1 MKVILDDL
9 DFKGPEIDDLGLM
22 QSLPVELRDLLQT
35 NNGFVQFGGG
45 LHVRGACLEPDWHS
59 LRAAMEG
66 PFAFHKL
73 YDEIDETDIPFAQ
86 DCSGDQ
92 FLIRGGEVHQLAA
105 EVGEV
110 DSSEMGLLEFLEFAW
125 KDPEENLCMHPLAQ
139 FHRGGGTIKPGQLL
153 LAYPPF
159 CTGQSG
165 ANASFRAV
173 SAAEV
178 ITFHAQLAKKL
189 VELEDG
195 EELSFSAD

>member
-1 MKVILDDL
+1 VKPILEDL
-9 DFKGPEIDDLGLM
+9 DFKGPEIDDPGLM

-35 NNGFVQFGGG
+35 YNGFVQFGGG
-45 LHVRGACLEPDWHS
+45 LHVRGAC
-59 LRAAMEG
+59 
-66 PFAFHKL
+66 HKL
-73 YDEIDETDIPFAQ
+73 YDEVDETDIPFAQ

-92 FLIRGGEVHQLAA
+92 FIIRGGEVHQLAA

-139 FHRGGGTIKPGQLL
+139 FHRGGGSIKPGQLL

-195 EELSFSAD
+195 EELSFSAG